1 MGVFEE
7 VRALISEKLS
17 LDPNSVTAES
27 SFIEDLNADS
37 LDLADLMMA
46 VEDKFGTT
54 FEDTDTEKF
63 KTVGDLVKALE
74 AKTSSS

>member
-1 MGVFEE
+1 MAVFDEIKE
-7 VRALISEKLS
+7 LISEKLS
-17 LDPNSVTAES
+17 IDPSNITEES

-46 VEDKFGTT
+46 IEDKFGVT
-54 FEDTDTEKF
+54 FEDADAENF

-74 AKTSSS
+74 ERKS